1 MLQTVWIE
9 LPVKDIERALKFY
22 SAVFQLSG
30 IEIRDDGTRRTAVL
44 ANTSEGG
51 APGLSLTQVAGFTP
65 SSRSGVWLYFGT
77 GEDFDGHVARVRAAG
92 GEVIDAKVSMGE
104 AGSYASFVDTEGNL
118 LSLYTYP

>member
-30 IEIRDDGTRRTAVL
+30 IEIRDDGTRKTATL
-44 ANTSEGG
+44 ANTDGG
-51 APGLSLTQVAGFTP
+51 APGLSLTQVAGFNA
-65 SSRSGVWLYFGT
+65 SARSGVWLYFGT

-92 GEVIDAKVSMGE
+92 GEIIDAKVSMGE